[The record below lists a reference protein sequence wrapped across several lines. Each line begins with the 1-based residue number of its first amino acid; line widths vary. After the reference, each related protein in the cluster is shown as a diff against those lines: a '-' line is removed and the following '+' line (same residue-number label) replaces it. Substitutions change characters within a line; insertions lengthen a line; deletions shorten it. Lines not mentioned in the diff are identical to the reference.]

1 MPLWRRF
8 RCRHEH
14 AARSRCQHPQLL
26 ALPIRR
32 LSPLTINVLPQSQTQ
47 CHRIT
52 PKGPRRA
59 ASPFTTKRPNRL
71 PTISF
76 LWLITPNFQKTKT
89 HRQLFKIDNGFS
101 HLLFLLRCLAPGGRR
116 GRRGLVD
123 STPVT
128 GAAATAV
135 KPPLAAASSLPTAA
149 TLPTQTST

>member
-26 ALPIRR
+26 VLPIRR

-76 LWLITPNFQKTKT
+76 LWLITPNSQKTKT

-101 HLLFLLRCLAPGGRR
+101 HLHFLLGCLALR
-116 GRRGLVD
+116 GRRGLVG

-128 GAAATAV
+128 GATATAV
-135 KPPLAAASSLPTAA
+135 PPPLAAASSLPAA
-149 TLPTQTST
+149 TLPT